1 MPRLRQQLVKE
12 EIRMTRERELT
23 AKIEPFDSFWEAPDD
38 IEKGYGSFYRF
49 YRNNYL
55 EYLPENTQ
63 ANILVISCGPG
74 YFMNLLKKHGYT
86 NILGI
91 DSMEDQVKLA
101 REHGH
106 NCAVAEAFPYL
117 EARSEEYDVIFCE
130 QELNHLTKD
139 EIMEFMDLCK
149 SSLKPDGSLIMH
161 ALNGAN
167 PITGAEALA
176 QNFDHY
182 NSFTE
187 YTFRQILEYKG
198 YENIEIFP
206 LNLYVFYKNPL
217 NYVLI
222 LVSKLYNLFFTIS
235 FIMYGKKNRVWTKK
249 IGAVCKKAV

>member
-1 MPRLRQQLVKE
+1 LIKE
-12 EIRMTRERELT
+12 RNRVTRKRELT

-38 IEKGYGSFYRF
+38 IEKGYSTFYRF

-55 EYLPENTQ
+55 KYLPENTE

-74 YFMNLLKKHGYT
+74 YFMNLLKKHGYK

-91 DSMEDQVKLA
+91 DSTDDQVQLA
-101 REHGH
+101 SEHGH
-106 NCAVAEAFPYL
+106 NCEVAEAFPYL
-117 EARSEEYDVIFCE
+117 EARVEEYDLIFCE

-149 SSLKPDGSLIMH
+149 NSMKPGGVLVMH

-198 YENIEIFP
+198 YEDIEIFP

-222 LVSKLYNLFFTIS
+222 LVSKLYNLFFNIS
-235 FIMYGKKNRVWTKK
+235 FIMYGKKNRLWTKK
-249 IGAVCKKAV
+249 IGAACKKAV